1 MFMFIVL
8 LLPPLRVV
16 VENMDRL
23 DGLATAA
30 AAAAAIEGTSLSS
43 TSSCSGG
50 VDSGK
55 ALAEPEVLGVSTSS
69 VSSLS
74 TTTASSVASTDESA
88 NDVPEGSVGAD
99 VLDLARNLGGSC
111 PVFFQYCENTDR
123 RETTLPCVDT
133 DDTDVLSSSVAL
145 LYVDRLSIGGG
156 GDDCDCER
164 KLPLPP

>member
-1 MFMFIVL
+1 MFMVIVL
-8 LLPPLRVV
+8 LQPPLRVV

-23 DGLATAA
+23 DGLATAT
-30 AAAAAIEGTSLSS
+30 AAAAIEGTSLSS

-55 ALAEPEVLGVSTSS
+55 ALAEPEVFGVSTSS

-88 NDVPEGSVGAD
+88 DDVPEGSVGAG

-111 PVFFQYCENTDR
+111 PVFFQYCEKTDR
-123 RETTLPCVDT
+123 RVTTTLPCVDT
-133 DDTDVLSSSVAL
+133 DDTDVLSSSVVL